1 MNQGDPEAP
10 VAPAWYRHLSRA
22 VDVIDNVLV
31 SLGCGLL
38 FALMCLVVAD
48 VARRYLFNA
57 PIAWSYEVIN
67 HYVMPGVFF
76 YTVAHTLKAHAHVS
90 VDILHNYVQRRT
102 RYVFELIGSVLALP
116 VFVLATVLAA
126 GKTLE
131 DFETAVQASSGLAV
145 PTWTIGMVVPIGF
158 GMLSLRLALNV
169 IGYVSTLATG
179 RAIKALPPISGTEE
193 GAE

>member
-1 MNQGDPEAP
+1 MEEHDIVYRG
-10 VAPAWYRHLSRA
+10 APAPGEAAPAPRPAPAEAAWRRDI
-22 VDVIDNVLV
+22 VPDDV
-31 SLGCGLL
+31 LL
-38 FALMCLVVAD
+38 FRYSALTFNGHRIHYDLDYCRHVEGYDGLVVHGP
-48 VARRYLFNA
+48 L
-57 PIAWSYEVIN
+57 
-67 HYVMPGVFF
+67 
-76 YTVAHTLKAHAHVS
+76 
-90 VDILHNYVQRRT
+90 
-102 RYVFELIGSVLALP
+102 
-116 VFVLATVLAA
+116 LATVLAA

-131 DFETAVQASSGLAV
+131 DFETAAQASSGLAV